1 MTRRI
6 RHDKPAP
13 KHPQKPIF
21 PPGKNGL
28 PRSQT
33 GAVSAQSETAA
44 NLPKLGNASHINGF
58 SAVSGQIPVL
68 VIQFRSKLP
77 KLDGKPFISRLSQFG
92 SV

>member
-1 MTRRI
+1 M
-6 RHDKPAP
+6 
-13 KHPQKPIF
+13 
-21 PPGKNGL
+21 
-28 PRSQT
+28 RSQT

-44 NLPKLGNASHINGF
+44 DLPKKENASYIKGF
-58 SAVSGQIPVL
+58 RSVSVQIPVL

>member
-1 MTRRI
+1 MTRKI
-6 RHDKPAP
+6 RHDKPTP

-28 PRSQT
+28 VHSQT

-44 NLPKLGNASHINGF
+44 NLPKLENASHINGF
-58 SAVSGQIPVL
+58 SAVSGQMLVL

-77 KLDGKPFISRLSQFG
+77 KLEKKPFISRLSQFG